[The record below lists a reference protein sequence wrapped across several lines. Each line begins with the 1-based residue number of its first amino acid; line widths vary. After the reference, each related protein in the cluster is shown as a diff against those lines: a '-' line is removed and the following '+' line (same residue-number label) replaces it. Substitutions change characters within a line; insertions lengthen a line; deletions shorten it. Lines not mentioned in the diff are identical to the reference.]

1 MGTQQTRPKP
11 ASTRV
16 VGRRLA
22 WADNLKVVLVGGVV
36 VAHVILAWTG
46 LGTWVLEEPHVRDPL
61 LSLIVLVAVVGALFG
76 MPVFFLVAGMFTP
89 RSLERKGFWR
99 FLADRAVR
107 LLVPM
112 ALFVLLL
119 SPPVE
124 YVDSDN
130 VGWSRD
136 FWAFAPTVW
145 WPPVPGPTWFL
156 GMLFGFSVVYAVWR
170 AGRPRPA
177 GARVPL
183 RLWHLTLAALAIT
196 AASFVVRLWVPVG
209 EEWGHLALGQAPAWV
224 VGFTLGVVGGENRW
238 FAPLEPVMA
247 RRVRRLAWAAVL
259 ALVAAVAAAVVAG
272 AQLESF
278 FGEGTWLSLVLTVL
292 EGVIVVGMSL
302 WLVDVF
308 QRRFDHQGPL
318 ARQLGRAAYA
328 TFFIHQPVLVG
339 LVLAVRQVS
348 WPPEVEFL
356 TVAVLGLAIS
366 FGLGLALVRLPGAS
380 RVL

>member
-1 MGTQQTRPKP
+1 
-11 ASTRV
+11 
-16 VGRRLA
+16 
-22 WADNLKVVLVGGVV
+22 
-36 VAHVILAWTG
+36 
-46 LGTWVLEEPHVRDPL
+46 
-61 LSLIVLVAVVGALFG
+61 
-76 MPVFFLVAGMFTP
+76 
-89 RSLERKGFWR
+89 
-99 FLADRAVR
+99 
-107 LLVPM
+107 
-112 ALFVLLL
+112 
-119 SPPVE
+119 
-124 YVDSDN
+124 
-130 VGWSRD
+130 
-136 FWAFAPTVW
+136 
-145 WPPVPGPTWFL
+145 
-156 GMLFGFSVVYAVWR
+156 
-170 AGRPRPA
+170 
-177 GARVPL
+177 
-183 RLWHLTLAALAIT
+183 
-196 AASFVVRLWVPVG
+196 
-209 EEWGHLALGQAPAWV
+209 
-224 VGFTLGVVGGENRW
+224 
-238 FAPLEPVMA
+238 MA

-348 WPPEVEFL
+348 WPPEVEFF